1 MFFSNIDTE
10 NVQFYPGLPPITT
23 KAKICAELLWPHSS
37 MVMPIEL
44 MVTTTATVS
53 LTINQNFTDSFLW
66 EQLQKR
72 FENPPDGCIRDIYDG
87 CEYRKYVQCEF
98 LSAHNKANVSLTLNT
113 DGVDIYRSSKYSLWP
128 VWLQINEL
136 PPTQRLI

>member
-1 MFFSNIDTE
+1 
-10 NVQFYPGLPPITT
+10 
-23 KAKICAELLWPHSS
+23 
-37 MVMPIEL
+37 

-53 LTINQNFTDSFLW
+53 STINQNFTDSFLW

-72 FENPPDGCIRDIYDG
+72 FENLPDGCIRDIYDG